1 MTTSDVA
8 LEVIRGDRP
17 VADMSRLGVSMS
29 VTPQYFSLDAP
40 RSLDSLAPSLD
51 DVASGFL
58 AHLGEPRLLREWAT
72 VVLGAE
78 FIDLIALEN
87 DADGEAIIEGLWAV
101 STGEPLAP
109 SALRAVAA
117 VLGRRNHV

>member
-1 MTTSDVA
+1 MHSSDLA

-17 VADMSRLGVSMS
+17 VADMSRLGISMS
-29 VTPQYFSLDAP
+29 VTPDHFSFDAP
-40 RSLDSLAPSLD
+40 LSLDSLAPSLD

-58 AHLGEPRLLREWAT
+58 AHLSDQRLLREWAT

-109 SALRAVAA
+109 STMRAVAA
-117 VLGRRNHV
+117 VLSRRNHV